1 MEHLRTFVL
10 FEKYKDK
17 NEAFE
22 VMEKDM
28 DDSICYDVFRE
39 HNYLFT
45 FSPDGKLLFRSE
57 ENMMELPFIQNLM
70 GKIRDNL

>member
-28 DDSICYDVFRE
+28 DDCICYDVFRE
-39 HNYLFT
+39 HN
-45 FSPDGKLLFRSE
+45 
-57 ENMMELPFIQNLM
+57 
-70 GKIRDNL
+70 